1 MVELESVSFHYGR
14 EDAGMLLTG
23 VEDISFKIEKGQ
35 CAVLCGRSGA
45 GKSTIL
51 HLISGLVPGFYE
63 GQLKGRVIVN
73 NGFPSSSLIFL
84 SFNPFEPLLAG
95 ITAKLRILLL
105 SALNVYYV
113 YLNLHLTS

>member
-73 NGFPSSSLIFL
+73 NGFPSSFTPEEKGCNTGSSLSRPSKPVFY
-84 SFNPFEPLLAG
+84 G
-95 ITAKLRILLL
+95 KGT
-105 SALNVYYV
+105 
-113 YLNLHLTS
+113 

>member
-73 NGFPSSSLIFL
+73 NGFPSSFTPEERYLMKLHFL
-84 SFNPFEPLLAG
+84 LKTLGCLPNEYYRRLW
-95 ITAKLRILLL
+95 
-105 SALNVYYV
+105 SARRDLK
-113 YLNLHLTS
+113 